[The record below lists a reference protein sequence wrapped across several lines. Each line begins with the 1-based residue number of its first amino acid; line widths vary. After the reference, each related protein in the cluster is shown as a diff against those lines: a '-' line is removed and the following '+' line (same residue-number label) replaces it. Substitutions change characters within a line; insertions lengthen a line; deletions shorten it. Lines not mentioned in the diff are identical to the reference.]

1 MMRRFCCSFCF
12 LASLALNLFFVIN
25 PYYLSGWKK
34 QKLSSWAEEA
44 AAEAEAVAL
53 ISCSGHGRAYLDG
66 AVVDGKPVCECNT
79 CYGGPHCSLFSPDCA
94 ADVNS
99 GDPLFL
105 EPFWM
110 QHAASS
116 AVVIAGWHRM
126 SYTFSDHSYIS
137 RELENHIRRVHA
149 VARNAITKG
158 KHLIFGGG
166 STQLLAAAVYALSI
180 NLSSPAEVVAAVPC
194 YPDYK
199 TQTDF
204 FENMHFEY
212 DGDALLLKNSSDTTA
227 NVIEFVTSPNNPDGN
242 LREAVV
248 SQGVSVGAIYDHAYY
263 WPHYT
268 AIPAPANEDVMI
280 FTISKLTGHAGTRLG
295 WAFVKDEDVYQKM
308 LSYIAEAEQGISREA
323 QLRALK
329 LMKTILN
336 GDGMELFEYAYKK
349 MSDRWRK
356 LSDIVSLSKRFSIQE
371 VPSLFCNFFEK
382 VRGPSPA
389 YAWLKCERNE
399 DTNCT
404 AVLRAANIIGRAG
417 SLFNVEDRYVRLSL
431 LKSDDDFNLLLLRL
445 DKLVTQDDDRKH
457 YFKNS

>member
-1 MMRRFCCSFCF
+1 MTIRRFCCSFCF
-12 LASLALNLFFVIN
+12 LASVALNLFFVIS
-25 PYYLSGWKK
+25 PYYLSDWKK
-34 QKLSSWAEEA
+34 QKLSNWAEEA

-66 AVVDGKPVCECNT
+66 VVVDGKPVCECNT
-79 CYGGPHCSLFSPDCA
+79 CYTGPDCSLLNPDCA

-116 AVVIAGWHRM
+116 AVVVAGWHRM

-137 RELENHIRRVHA
+137 QELENHIRRVHA

-180 NLSSPAEVVAAVPC
+180 NLSSPAEVVAAVPA
-194 YPDYK
+194 YPVYK

-204 FENMHFEY
+204 FQNTHFEY

-248 SQGVSVGAIYDHAYY
+248 PQGASVTAIYDHAYY
-263 WPHYT
+263 WPHFT
-268 AIPAPANEDVMI
+268 AIPAAADEDVMI
-280 FTISKLTGHAGTRLG
+280 FTISKLTGHAGSRIG
-295 WAFVKDEDVYQKM
+295 WAFVKDEGVYQKM
-308 LSYIAEAEQGISREA
+308 QSYIEEAELGISREA

-329 LMKTILN
+329 LMKTILHA
-336 GDGMELFEYAYKK
+336 DGREIFEYAHKK

-356 LSDIVSLSKRFSIQE
+356 LSDIVSLSRRFSIQE

-389 YAWLKCERNE
+389 YAWFKCERNE
-399 DTNCT
+399 DKNCT
-404 AVLRAANIIGRAG
+404 AVLRAANIIGRPG
-417 SLFNVEDRYVRLSL
+417 SRFSVEDRYVRLSL

-445 DKLVTQDDDRKH
+445 DKLVNQDDDA
-457 YFKNS
+457 NTI